1 MKKTRSIA
9 SIFILVLIFLVGC
22 NSNNNDIS
30 ENAHAIIYTYPNQ
43 FTLIDV
49 DGNIVTDYVSYIE
62 DIYQVAAEFNEGL
75 SPNLING
82 ESYNYGYINMEF
94 EIVVPHQYYY
104 AGPFSEGLAQVIK
117 DYDNLFI
124 DSSGASILDVDSY
137 RGAILSNGLTPFS
150 KDEKWGYLDSEGKE
164 VISNIYSHVDNFSE
178 GYAVVHDEL
187 FKSGVID
194 KEGNKVVE
202 NIYYKIKPYSE
213 GLAAA
218 TMDGYLWGYIN
229 TQGDIVVDFKY
240 LRASDFC
247 EGLAVVE
254 DSELGILYI
263 NDKEEV
269 EIDVDFYM
277 AKEFHEG
284 LAAVNDGS
292 GKWGYINRKG
302 DLVIDIQFDEAY
314 DFSSSLVPL
323 D

>member
-43 FTLIDV
+43 FALIDV
-49 DGNIVTDYVSYIE
+49 DGTVVTDYVSYIE

-82 ESYNYGYINMEF
+82 ESYNYGYINTEF

-104 AGPFSEGLAQVIK
+104 AGPFS
-117 DYDNLFI
+117 
-124 DSSGASILDVDSY
+124 
-137 RGAILSNGLTPFS
+137 
-150 KDEKWGYLDSEGKE
+150 
-164 VISNIYSHVDNFSE
+164 
-178 GYAVVHDEL
+178 
-187 FKSGVID
+187 
-194 KEGNKVVE
+194 
-202 NIYYKIKPYSE
+202 
-213 GLAAA
+213 
-218 TMDGYLWGYIN
+218 
-229 TQGDIVVDFKY
+229 
-240 LRASDFC
+240 

-302 DLVIDIQFDEAY
+302 DLLIDIQFDEAY